1 MDILLEIG
9 DIIVDVASGDIGL
22 LIVRYSLFD
31 DLYERYGENNE
42 FTVWAW
48 NIYWTGPVV
57 IENSVSRYQ
66 PYTEEGLYNLIRTGT
81 FVLKKKE

>member
-9 DIIVDVASGDIGL
+9 DIVVDVASGDVGL
-22 LIVRYSLFD
+22 LVMRYSLFE
-31 DLYERYGENNE
+31 DLYERYGQNNE

-48 NIYWTGPVV
+48 NIYWTGPATTET
-57 IENSVSRYQ
+57 IVSRYH

>member
-9 DIIVDVASGDIGL
+9 DIVVDVASGDVGL
-22 LIVRYSLFD
+22 LVMRYSLFD
-31 DLYERYGENNE
+31 DLYERYGQNNE

-48 NIYWTGPVV
+48 NIYWTGPVTT
-57 IENSVSRYQ
+57 ETSVSRYH

-81 FVLKKKE
+81 FLLKKKE